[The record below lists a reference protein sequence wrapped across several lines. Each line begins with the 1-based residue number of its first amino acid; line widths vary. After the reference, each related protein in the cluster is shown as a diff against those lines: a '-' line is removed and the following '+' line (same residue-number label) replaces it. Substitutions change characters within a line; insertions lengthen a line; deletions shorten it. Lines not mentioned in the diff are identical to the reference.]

1 MCLHY
6 SKNLKL
12 GFLVPPGTQISQHF
26 KETAAKGET
35 NLVSQGEDW
44 GGGRELVLAGT
55 APKSPSSM
63 AHKLKALVIK
73 GKEFYIF
80 CKSIIIIVCE
90 ENGAPTCWIW
100 SQCDSEMG
108 KSLLQLFHCI
118 RAISFTS
125 LGEAFTF
132 LWDPCCITSCPATET
147 DMVWA
152 VSLNPLCSQ
161 LCSNVGKRKTWKQL

>member
-1 MCLHY
+1 M
-6 SKNLKL
+6 
-12 GFLVPPGTQISQHF
+12 
-26 KETAAKGET
+26 
-35 NLVSQGEDW
+35 
-44 GGGRELVLAGT
+44 
-55 APKSPSSM
+55 
-63 AHKLKALVIK
+63 
-73 GKEFYIF
+73 
-80 CKSIIIIVCE
+80 CE
-90 ENGAPTCWIW
+90 ENRAAMRWIW
-100 SQCDSEMG
+100 SQCDSELG

-161 LCSNVGKRKTWKQL
+161 LHSNVGKRQTQKQLPEQLLGSTGVWVQEKYNFMYENMHDVTVYLSVWQTSIWWNTMWYTGKDQAVTLAETMY